1 MSVTHVLTV
10 EASVDGQLDLSS
22 ELAAE
27 STDFDFTAAAS
38 AVGGDDLLTLIYTS
52 GTTGPPKGVELT
64 HAGMLAQL
72 RGIHEYLPLDGGG
85 RQVGFLPAAHV
96 ADRWTSHYSALFTY
110 ANTLTCVADM
120 ADVPAALASVRP
132 TVCGAVPRSGRSSKP
147 VRRAPIRETSRRMRP
162 PTTGWPPQSGSA
174 WASIKSSG
182 RSPVLPLTPLA
193 VIEFFGALRLPP
205 CEVLGMSEGSCCVT
219 ANTPTEIRPGSVGRP
234 LREVEVATAPDG
246 ELLLRGPQVMRGYRA
261 DPVRTAEVID
271 GDGWLHTGDI
281 ATIDA
286 DGFITVVDRKK
297 DIMIN
302 SAGKNMSPANIE
314 GR

>member
-72 RGIHEYLPLDGGG
+72 RGIHEYLPSTAVAGRSVSCRPPMSPIAGPALLCAVHLREHLDVRG
-85 RQVGFLPAAHV
+85 RHGRRPGCAGIGS
-96 ADRWTSHYSALFTY
+96 ADRLRRGTRVW
-110 ANTLTCVADM
+110 
-120 ADVPAALASVRP
+120 
-132 TVCGAVPRSGRSSKP
+132 GSSKP

-162 PTTGWPPQSGSA
+162 PTTGWLPQSGSA

-182 RSPVLPLTPLA
+182 RSPVLP
-193 VIEFFGALRLPP
+193 R
-205 CEVLGMSEGSCCVT
+205 
-219 ANTPTEIRPGSVGRP
+219 
-234 LREVEVATAPDG
+234 
-246 ELLLRGPQVMRGYRA
+246 LLLR
-261 DPVRTAEVID
+261 
-271 GDGWLHTGDI
+271 
-281 ATIDA
+281 
-286 DGFITVVDRKK
+286 
-297 DIMIN
+297 
-302 SAGKNMSPANIE
+302 
-314 GR
+314 